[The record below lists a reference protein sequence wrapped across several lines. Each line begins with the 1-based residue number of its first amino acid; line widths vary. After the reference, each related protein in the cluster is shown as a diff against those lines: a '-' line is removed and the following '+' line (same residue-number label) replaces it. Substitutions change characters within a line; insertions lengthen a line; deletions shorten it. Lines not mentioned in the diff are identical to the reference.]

1 MPKSHET
8 DSFDLQIYRL
18 TFWTRHSKEPRL
30 DIDSMHSDSLS
41 VETNSNNDEIE
52 LEKLNV
58 YKPKPELIEADKT
71 KKYSGYDEVY
81 KDNEK
86 KSLATEENVLD
97 EKSIPLVVIE
107 DQSERIITS
116 RFDLDLFIRQ
126 NMDCVG
132 TMVLLLQCSPFITLC
147 LGSIGMY

>member
-1 MPKSHET
+1 
-8 DSFDLQIYRL
+8 
-18 TFWTRHSKEPRL
+18 
-30 DIDSMHSDSLS
+30 MHSDSCS
-41 VETNSNNDEIE
+41 VESNSNNDEIE

-58 YKPKPELIEADKT
+58 YKPKPELIEAGES

-97 EKSIPLVVIE
+97 EKAIPLVVIE

-116 RFDLDLFIRQ
+116 RFDLDLFIRR
-126 NMDCVG
+126 NMDCVA
-132 TMVLLLQCSPFITLC
+132 TMVLLLQCSPFIMLC
-147 LGSIGMY
+147 LGSIGIV